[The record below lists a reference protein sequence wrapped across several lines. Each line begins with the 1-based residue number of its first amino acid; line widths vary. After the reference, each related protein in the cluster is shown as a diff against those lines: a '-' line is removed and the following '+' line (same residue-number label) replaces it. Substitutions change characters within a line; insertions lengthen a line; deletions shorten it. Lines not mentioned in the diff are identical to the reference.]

1 MNILII
7 SQVFPPKRGGV
18 QTAAYNTAKF
28 LSKFGHNVVVVTS
41 KWAEERRKF
50 HKMDGFLV
58 YRFKSFNPPEIKGIT
73 QISSLRFNP
82 LMLLNLPKIIKK
94 HKIQLI
100 HAQGRLFPI
109 SWLTAILNKFV
120 FKRPMFVNVQGRLEV
135 GISGIIE
142 NVFDKIITKQ
152 IYQIAL
158 KKIICVSQSLK
169 TRLMK
174 LNIKEENLGVI
185 PNGVDT
191 SEFTRRPHANYFD
204 KYLDDKKDYK
214 KVVFVGR
221 LDAQKGVEYLIR
233 AIPNVIKDY
242 GKVHFFIL
250 GNGNLEKM
258 LKNLTKELNIT
269 ENVTFLDMIPLE
281 KMAEFYSSADIFCLP
296 SIHEGFPLSIAE
308 ALSIGLVI
316 VASATEGIPEAIT
329 ENKNGFLTAPRNIH
343 DITEKLIKALTL
355 NVDQTNK
362 IADNNIKLARENYS
376 WEKIVKEIIY
386 EYKKNTN
393 S

>member
-41 KWAEERRKF
+41 KWADERRKL
-50 HKMDGFLV
+50 HKMDDFLV
-58 YRFKSFNPPEIKGIT
+58 YRFKSYNPPEIKGIT

-82 LMLLNLPKIIKK
+82 IMLFKLPKLIKK

-109 SWLTAILNKFV
+109 SWLTTIMNKLV

-135 GISGIIE
+135 GISGVIE
-142 NVFDKIITKQ
+142 NAFDKIITKH
-152 IYQIAL
+152 IYQKVL
-158 KKIICVSQSLK
+158 KKIICVSESLK
-169 TRLMK
+169 ARLS
-174 LNIKEENLGVI
+174 NLGIKDDKLVVI
-185 PNGVDT
+185 SNGVDI
-191 SEFTRRPHANYFD
+191 SKFTKIPDAKFFD
-204 KYLDDKKDYK
+204 KYLDGKNNYK

-233 AIPNVIKDY
+233 AIPNVIKNY
-242 GKVHFFIL
+242 TKVHFFIL

-258 LKNLTKELNIT
+258 LKSLAKELNIL
-269 ENVTFLDMIPLE
+269 ESITFLDMIPLD

-316 VASATEGIPEAIT
+316 VASATEGIPEAII
-329 ENKNGFLTAPRNIH
+329 EKKNGFLTTPR
-343 DITEKLIKALTL
+343 DVTELTTKLIKSLTL
-355 NVDQTNK
+355 SIDEIK
-362 IADNNIKLARENYS
+362 EIKKNNINLAKKNYS
-376 WEKIVKEIIY
+376 WQKIVKEIVTL
-386 EYKKNTN
+386 YKQNVK
-393 S
+393 